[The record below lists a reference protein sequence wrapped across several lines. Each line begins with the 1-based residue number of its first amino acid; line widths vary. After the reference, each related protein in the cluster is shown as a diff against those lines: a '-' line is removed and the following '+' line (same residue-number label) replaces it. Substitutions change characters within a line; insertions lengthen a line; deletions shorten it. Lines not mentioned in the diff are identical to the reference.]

1 MYKWESKWLLA
12 YWYLLNTTLM
22 ATAFESGL
30 EELVHDCSSCLIVD
44 ETAWHYQYVSIVVLT
59 AEMSY
64 LWNPSK
70 TSAYTL
76 MLVERDA
83 DTLATAAY
91 GNTGIYLAA
100 LDSFAQSMAE
110 VGIVAA
116 HVAICAEV
124 LVGISMLIQVLE
136 HVLLQCEA
144 CVVASYSNCLYF
156 HILLS

>member
-12 YWYLLNTTLM
+12 YWYLLYTTLM
-22 ATAFESGL
+22 ATALIRGL

-44 ETAWHYQYVSIVVLT
+44 ETAWHYQYVGIVVLT

-83 DTLATAAY
+83 DTLATTAN
-91 GNTGIYLAA
+91 GNARINLAA
-100 LDSFAQSMAE
+100 LDSFAQGMAE
-110 VGIVAA
+110 VGIIAA
-116 HVAICAEV
+116 
-124 LVGISMLIQVLE
+124 
-136 HVLLQCEA
+136 
-144 CVVASYSNCLYF
+144 
-156 HILLS
+156 

>member
-1 MYKWESKWLLA
+1 
-12 YWYLLNTTLM
+12 M
-22 ATAFESGL
+22 ATALKRGL
-30 EELVHDCSSCLIVD
+30 EELFHDCACGLVVD
-44 ETAWHYQYVSIVVLT
+44 ETAWHNQYVGIVVLT
-59 AEMSY
+59 AEMSN
-64 LWNPSK
+64 LGNPSE
-70 TSAYTL
+70 SGANTL